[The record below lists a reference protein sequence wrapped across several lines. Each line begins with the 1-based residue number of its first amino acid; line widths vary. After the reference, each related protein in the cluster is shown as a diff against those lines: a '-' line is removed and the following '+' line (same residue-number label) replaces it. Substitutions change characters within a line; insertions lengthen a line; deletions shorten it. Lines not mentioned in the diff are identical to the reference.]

1 MWFRGL
7 RVSKGL
13 KAQRVDLA
21 LKELKALRVRLGN
34 EDLKGLLA
42 LREGLAPS
50 MTWTMATGS
59 MTLSQTSMTSKIAST
74 VSSSRCTSG
83 VEVQLDTGTFQR
95 SLRRSCVRTRWALQ
109 ILGVSFSEAT
119 KQITPRNL

>member
-34 EDLKGLLA
+34 EDLKGLKA
-42 LREGLAPS
+42 QREGLAPS

-59 MTLSQTSMTSKIAST
+59 MTLNHVSVIFLSTALMSKSGGVAT
-74 VSSSRCTSG
+74 FTNMMQQPAVSAIDDLEDGLYRLRFTW
-83 VEVQLDTGTFQR
+83 GT
-95 SLRRSCVRTRWALQ
+95 W
-109 ILGVSFSEAT
+109 
-119 KQITPRNL
+119 

>member
-34 EDLKGLLA
+34 EDLKGLKA
-42 LREGLAPS
+42 QREGLAPS

-59 MTLSQTSMTSKIAST
+59 MTLNQTSMTLNHVSVIFLSTALMSKSGGVAT
-74 VSSSRCTSG
+74 FTNMMQQPAVSAIDDLEDGLYRLRFTW
-83 VEVQLDTGTFQR
+83 GT
-95 SLRRSCVRTRWALQ
+95 W
-109 ILGVSFSEAT
+109 
-119 KQITPRNL
+119 